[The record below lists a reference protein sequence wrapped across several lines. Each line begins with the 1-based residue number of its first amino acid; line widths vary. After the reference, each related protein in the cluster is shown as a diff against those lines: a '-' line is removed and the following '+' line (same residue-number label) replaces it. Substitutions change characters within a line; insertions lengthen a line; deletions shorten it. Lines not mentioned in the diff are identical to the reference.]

1 MEVTMNKQTI
11 LTGAA
16 ALALALFLTA
26 CGGPAPEV
34 TPSLAAEPTPT
45 VTPTPIPT
53 PTPEPTP
60 QSEPPQWGEQ
70 VFTQTYT
77 AGDGTQIMTV
87 RYTLPMVQNT
97 DACPAGE
104 VINDW
109 YKADGASRMES
120 AEANYEQVVADYD
133 VSKAAGFSFT
143 PVTEE
148 MSYEVVLSTDQV
160 ISIRRTWYINSGAAY
175 PTVFQLGENF
185 DPQTGIKLTFTDFFT
200 DAQTVQDRVVKA
212 FQASPELS
220 AGGFTQEALAA
231 AYKPEQFCLTSEG
244 YVFWIQGN
252 TLTGVHS
259 PVEVTI
265 PYDTLKDVSM
275 YAAQ

>member
-1 MEVTMNKQTI
+1 MNKQTI

-34 TPSLAAEPTPT
+34 TPSPTAEPAPT
-45 VTPTPIPT
+45 VTPTPVPT

-60 QSEPPQWGEQ
+60 QPEPPQWGEQ

-77 AGDGTQIMTV
+77 AGDGTQVMTV

-97 DACPAGE
+97 DTCPAGE

-120 AEANYEQVVADYD
+120 AEANYEQVVADYE
-133 VSKAAGFSFT
+133 VSKAAGFSFA

-220 AGGFTQEALAA
+220 AGGFTREALAA
-231 AYKPEQFCLTSEG
+231 AYQPEQFCLTSEG

-259 PVEVTI
+259 PVEVTL

>member
-1 MEVTMNKQTI
+1 MKKQTI

-26 CGGPAPEV
+26 CGGQAPEV
-34 TPSLAAEPTPT
+34 TPSPTVEPTPT
-45 VTPTPIPT
+45 ATPSPTPT

-60 QSEPPQWGEQ
+60 PPEPPQWGEQ

-77 AGDGTQIMTV
+77 AGDGAQVMTV

-97 DACPAGE
+97 DTCPAGD

-175 PTVFQLGENF
+175 PTVFELGENF

-200 DAQTVQDRVVKA
+200 DAQAVQDRVVKA
-212 FQASPELS
+212 FLASPELS
-220 AGGFTQEALAA
+220 AGEFTQAAVTA
-231 AYKPEQFCLTSEG
+231 AYQPEQFCLTSDG

-252 TLTGVHS
+252 TLTGIHS

>member
-1 MEVTMNKQTI
+1 
-11 LTGAA
+11 
-16 ALALALFLTA
+16 
-26 CGGPAPEV
+26 
-34 TPSLAAEPTPT
+34 
-45 VTPTPIPT
+45 PT
-53 PTPEPTP
+53 PTP
-60 QSEPPQWGEQ
+60 EPPQWGEQ

-77 AGDGTQIMTV
+77 AGDGTQVMTV

-97 DACPAGE
+97 DTCPAGD

-175 PTVFQLGENF
+175 PTVFELGENF

-200 DAQTVQDRVVKA
+200 DAQAVRDRVVKA
-212 FQASPELS
+212 FLASPELS
-220 AGGFTQEALAA
+220 AGEFTQAAVTA
-231 AYKPEQFCLTSEG
+231 AYQPEQFCLTSDG

-252 TLTGVHS
+252 TLTGIHS

>member
-1 MEVTMNKQTI
+1 MRKQTI

-16 ALALALFLTA
+16 ALVLAVFLAA
-26 CGGPAPEV
+26 CSGPAPEV
-34 TPSLAAEPTPT
+34 TPSPTAAATPT
-45 VTPTPIPT
+45 AT

-60 QSEPPQWGEQ
+60 TATPAPPAEPPQWGEQ

-77 AGDGTQIMTV
+77 AGDGTQVMSV

-97 DACPAGE
+97 DTCPAGE
-104 VINDW
+104 VINNW
-109 YKADGASRMES
+109 YKEDGASRMEG
-120 AEANYEQVVADYD
+120 AEENYEQVVADYD
-133 VSKAAGFSFT
+133 VSKAAGFSFS

-148 MSYEVVLSTDQV
+148 MSYKVLLSTDQV

-175 PTVFQLGENF
+175 PTVFELGEKF

-244 YVFWIQGN
+244 YVFCIQGN

>member
-1 MEVTMNKQTI
+1 MRKQTI

-16 ALALALFLTA
+16 ALVLAAFLAA
-26 CGGPAPEV
+26 CSGPAVETTPTA
-34 TPSLAAEPTPT
+34 TPSPTPAAESTAPTLES
-45 VTPTPIPT
+45 TPA
-53 PTPEPTP
+53 
-60 QSEPPQWGEQ
+60 SEPPEWGEQ

-77 AGDGTQIMTV
+77 AGDGTQVMEV

-97 DACPAGE
+97 DAFPAGA

-120 AEANYEQVVADYD
+120 AETNYEQAVADYD
-133 VSKAAGFSFT
+133 VSKSAGFSFS

-200 DAQTVQDRVVKA
+200 DAQAVQDRVVKA
-212 FQASPELS
+212 FLASPELS
-220 AGGFTQEALAA
+220 AGDFTQAA
-231 AYKPEQFCLTSEG
+231 VTAGYQPEQFCLTSDG

-252 TLTGVHS
+252 TLTGIHS